1 MRQQKHIATKDLV
14 KEISKW
20 EEKINLKEIEIKN
33 LETMLADPAIYND
46 GIVAKETTNKF
57 NKAKSELESA
67 TKKWEELT
75 EKLLEIESQFT

>member
-1 MRQQKHIATKDLV
+1 
-14 KEISKW
+14 
-20 EEKINLKEIEIKN
+20 
-33 LETMLADPAIYND
+33 MLADPAIYND

-57 NKAKSELESA
+57 NKAKSELDSA